1 MKQETFLDSEGKGTH
16 TLFRRLEA
24 KKTLCRKW
32 KSSRWKS
39 FSVECIFLDAFLYML
54 FDTMIALV
62 LGTIFGHFL
71 VVKDFLIACQFKA
84 HLYSKAYYIKQV

>member
-1 MKQETFLDSEGKGTH
+1 MDSEGKGTH

-71 VVKDFLIACQFKA
+71 VVKDCPSAAFTYFEFEFDGFLF
-84 HLYSKAYYIKQV
+84 SKRSLID